1 LLCKQ
6 GASNVGEELV
16 SQVIHIL
23 VSLHSSPDSAHSVL
37 IANLRHLQ
45 TKVILLLQQLLTE
58 CLHLLHSLSC
68 THATT
73 RLGTLCKTST
83 QSLERL
89 LCHWAKLSTLC
100 RSLQL
105 TALLLIRA
113 TQRTLLFCSR
123 TGITPCSTGLTGTKQ
138 ARHTSQC

>member
-1 LLCKQ
+1 LLCVQ

-16 SQVIHIL
+16 GQVIHIL
-23 VSLHSSPDSAHSVL
+23 VSLQSSPDSTHSVL

-45 TKVILLLQQLLTE
+45 TKVKLLLQQLLTE
-58 CLHLLHSLSC
+58 RFHLLHSLGC

-73 RLGTLCKTST
+73 RLGTLCQTST

-89 LCHWAKLSTLC
+89 LCHRAKLSTLC
-100 RSLQL
+100 CSLQL
-105 TALLLIRA
+105 TALLLIWT
-113 TQRTLLFCSR
+113 TQRTLLFRSR
-123 TGITPCSTGLTGTKQ
+123 TGITPCSTGLTSAKQ